1 MLSQTETKHNEQL
14 SKLIEY
20 GYDLHVKDMDWYG
33 RYSIP
38 NFEFYNGNS
47 CPIKKVDGGGIFGMR
62 GYPNHSESRVFT
74 TLGVTVGIQKQDGFD
89 LDYAMMIQTDNGY
102 RHVFFSPL
110 KISEDQK
117 RWYPTLDYDDSNEW
131 SSMTDEAKQQLFI
144 KTMEFIGFKRED
156 VLAVLNGT
164 LTAREAY
171 MNVAPEEIKNC
182 QWVSKHRRMF
192 IFDGNVA
199 IEGNFSSVD
208 MDHFPFPFEGQPI
221 LDCSKVKTS
230 CIYFE
235 NNKRKVKLI
244 NVNENPESIIYTNLK
259 NAIIDEPIDLSL
271 VDAKGTKFG
280 HHTVINLQCSKAKLD
295 KIDLSL
301 AVNEKG
307 EKYVVNEKG
316 TVQFD
321 YDYNPKTIA
330 STKPNNRNMLIFAN
344 ADNEKMA
351 KDAFQNTADGIGLV
365 RTEHIFAEKTD
376 VEKMVELLD
385 YPNDEVEKENL
396 KRIKELQIKQVKD
409 IINAN
414 SNNPVVFRL
423 LDFKLKEYLRNYGL
437 TFDNYYDAEYVESLR
452 GSAILINKKNILYN
466 QVEAIFET
474 LDGIDVDVNLLV
486 PMVRTAD
493 EFGWIKKEILKLAEQ
508 YNLKSLKIGAMIE
521 NATISNDADE
531 LAKKA
536 DFISIGTND
545 LTESVTGL
553 SRDTNSIEFQEL
565 TDEVKLVIEEAI
577 YRARSIKPDIT
588 IGICGEHSNYILNV
602 QYFSSLDI
610 DYITCSPSFIRTNK
624 DFLMNIL
631 NQDDI
636 MVKKLKSNDKNN

>member
-1 MLSQTETKHNEQL
+1 MLSHEDIEKNKEI

-20 GYDLHVKDMDWYG
+20 GYDLHKKEMKDYE
-33 RYSIP
+33 RSIP
-38 NFEFYNGNS
+38 NFAFYDGDC
-47 CPIKKVDGGGIFGMR
+47 CPIKKVSGGGIFGMR
-62 GYPNHSESRVFT
+62 GYPNHSESRVCT
-74 TLGVTVGIQKQDGFD
+74 TLGVSIGKQNEDEFD
-89 LDYAMMIQTDNGY
+89 LEYAMMIQTDNEY
-102 RHVFFSPL
+102 REVFFSIL
-110 KISEDQK
+110 KMDDEQKHWFKTLYYDRDISWFDMEDK
-117 RWYPTLDYDDSNEW
+117 
-131 SSMTDEAKQQLFI
+131 AKVEIFI
-144 KTMEFIGFKRED
+144 KVMEFVGFKKED
-156 VLAVLNGT
+156 VLDVLNGT
-164 LTAREAY
+164 LTAHQAY
-171 MNVAPEEIKNC
+171 MNVAPEEIRNL
-182 QWVSKHRRMF
+182 QWVNTERRMF
-192 IFDGNVA
+192 EFNGNIAIKGSFD
-199 IEGNFSSVD
+199 SMD
-208 MDHFPFPFEGQPI
+208 MDEFPFPFEGQPI
-221 LDCSKVKTS
+221 LDCSKVKTA
-230 CIYFE
+230 CIHFE
-235 NNKRKVKLI
+235 NNNRKVKLI
-244 NVNENPESIIYTNLK
+244 NVNSNPESIIYTNLK

-280 HHTVINLQCSKAKLD
+280 HHTVINLQWSKAKLD

-316 TVQFD
+316 IVQFD

-351 KDAFQNTADGIGLV
+351 KDASQNTADGIGLV
-365 RTEHIFAEKTD
+365 RTEHIFTEKTD

-437 TFDNYYDAEYVESLR
+437 TFDDYYDAEYVESLR
-452 GSAILINKKNILYN
+452 GSTILTNKKNILYN

-486 PMVRTAD
+486 PMVITAD
-493 EFGWIKKEILKLAEQ
+493 EFGWIKKEILKLAEK
-508 YNLKSLKIGAMIE
+508 YDLKSLKIGAMIE

-531 LAKKA
+531 LAKEA

-553 SRDTNSIEFQEL
+553 SRDTYSIEFQEL

-588 IGICGEHSNYILNV
+588 IGICGEHTNYILNV

-636 MVKKLKSNDKNN
+636 MVKKLKPNDKNN